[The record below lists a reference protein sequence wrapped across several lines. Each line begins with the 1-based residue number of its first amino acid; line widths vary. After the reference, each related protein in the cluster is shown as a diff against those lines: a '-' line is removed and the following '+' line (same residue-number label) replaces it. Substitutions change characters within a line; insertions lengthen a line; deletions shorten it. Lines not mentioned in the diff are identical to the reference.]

1 MSKITKTA
9 FIIIKI
15 QTVNP
20 KFIVK
25 NSLHL
30 CCICSF
36 QSIIIA
42 EMKYFI
48 CLSALVLMSSTGLCT
63 PVENFKKV
71 CADFGNSS
79 CVNCLEN
86 PFNLTCK
93 YVVQGD
99 KSTCRDI
106 NAPLVTNA
114 TSITDT
120 EYCESADERSQENV
134 YNSNQVLGDI
144 GVLSV
149 PEDQVENADGAINAV
164 VSKDNTTI
172 EPPSTTDV
180 PTTSVAPNTTVI
192 PTTSVVPN
200 TTITPTT
207 SVPPS
212 PTTTSPANTT
222 TSNIPT
228 TTTSV
233 PTTTS
238 TSVPTT
244 VTSTLIPSTTVTTV
258 SPATSTSAKPSPA
271 PIPRSFDAASFFGGI
286 VLGLG
291 LIGAGFFGMKIYRRT
306 IERSYH
312 TL

>member
-63 PVENFKKV
+63 PVENFKK
-71 CADFGNSS
+71 G
-79 CVNCLEN
+79 
-86 PFNLTCK
+86 
-93 YVVQGD
+93 
-99 KSTCRDI
+99 
-106 NAPLVTNA
+106 
-114 TSITDT
+114 
-120 EYCESADERSQENV
+120 ESADERSQENV